1 MTAIMNNRWR
11 TIDANGVLQEY
22 AVSSGGKTVPAGA
35 PPATLAAINKNAKIW
50 QPIKGGNYLELD
62 SWAVENGSFLRLNNI
77 TLGYSLPVEAM
88 LRSKIKSLRIYC
100 TVNNVA
106 VLTGYS
112 GLDPEV
118 STKNSNYVTPGVD
131 SSPYPR
137 SREFIVGANIK
148 F

>member
-1 MTAIMNNRWR
+1 MNNRWR
-11 TIDANGVLQEY
+11 TIDANGVAQQWGITV
-22 AVSSGGKTVPAGA
+22 AGKTLPAGVA
-35 PPATLAAINKNAKIW
+35 PEVLAAINKNADIW

-62 SWAVENGSFLRLNNI
+62 SWAVEDGSFLRVNNI
-77 TLGYSLPVEAM
+77 TLGYSLP
-88 LRSKIKSLRIYC
+88 LKSLLKSGSSSLRIYG

-118 STKNSNYVTPGVD
+118 STKNSNLMTPGVD

-137 SREFIVGANIK
+137 SRTFIVGVNVK

>member
-1 MTAIMNNRWR
+1 DRWR
-11 TIDANGVLQEY
+11 TIDGNGVAQQW
-22 AVSSGGKTVPAGA
+22 AITVSGKAVPAGVA
-35 PPATLAAINKNAKIW
+35 PDVLSKLNQNASIW

-62 SWAVENGSFLRLNNI
+62 SWAIEDGSFLRLNNI
-77 TLGYSLPVEAM
+77 TLGYNLP
-88 LRSKIKSLRIYC
+88 LKSLLKRGSTSIRVYC
-100 TVNNVA
+100 TVNNIA
-106 VLTGYS
+106 VLTNYS

-137 SREFIVGANIK
+137 SRSFIFGANIK